1 MCTFRKICVQICEAY
16 TVTVKQWGNDDC
28 SVGTRA
34 LPMYTLRALVLS
46 SLGGPRTARLGQTW
60 LRPWSGLSQ
69 QTKLSLS
76 CLVFNKHTV
85 HKCLCNN
92 YIQLIRSSEIK
103 IEHSSVRVKI
113 AKGLFSLPCYTFLE
127 SRKAL
132 MLINRDVLVV
142 FNNVYLN
149 LLLCPVQKRT
159 ISQMKRWPWALMGE
173 PSDYSGRH
181 QGTTR
186 RWHFH
191 LPKAK
196 RTIKRH
202 IAITWTGWRVSAYG
216 FWQNQSTA

>member
-1 MCTFRKICVQICEAY
+1 MCAFRKICVQICEAY

-28 SVGTRA
+28 SVAGYQGSACVHTQGFSPQFPGR
-34 LPMYTLRALVLS
+34 PKN
-46 SLGGPRTARLGQTW
+46 GQAWANVTET
-60 LRPWSGLSQ
+60 PEPAD
-69 QTKLSLS
+69 QTLS
-76 CLVFNKHTV
+76 CLVFNKHAV

-103 IEHSSVRVKI
+103 MEHSSVRVKI

-142 FNNVYLN
+142 FNIVYLN
-149 LLLCPVQKRT
+149 LLLCPIQKRT
-159 ISQMKRWPWALMGE
+159 ISQMKRRPWAMMGE
-173 PSDYSGRH
+173 PSDYSGRP

-186 RWHFH
+186 RWHFY

-202 IAITWTGWRVSAYG
+202 IAITWTGWRVSV
-216 FWQNQSTA
+216 